1 MHFGLSS
8 EAAQRGGVFLYHRAK
23 GPNLRSLDRHTP
35 TPHFVLGRGQSLLP
49 LEETNQASLAQN
61 GPVDSPLEGSSPART
76 DGDAEEPAN
85 PKQMKVLLV
94 EDHDLNRELLLEML
108 TLSGFESLG
117 ANCAA
122 KALVLLN
129 EHTFDVVL
137 MDLHLPGMDG
147 AKLTREWRKIEI
159 GLGRSPVRIV
169 GISAD
174 TRVGER
180 QRCIVAGMNGFLGK
194 PFSLAEL
201 KQALSES
208 SV

>member
-1 MHFGLSS
+1 MKFFEVPAPTALV
-8 EAAQRGGVFLYHRAK
+8 GVN
-23 GPNLRSLDRHTP
+23 PNLRTTS
-35 TPHFVLGRGQSLLP
+35 GQSFLP
-49 LEETNQASLAQN
+49 PKETTKASLAQID
-61 GPVDSPLEGSSPART
+61 PVDSPLEGSPPART
-76 DGDAEEPAN
+76 GGDAEEPAN
-85 PKQMKVLLV
+85 PQQMKVLLV

-117 ANCAA
+117 ANSAV

-129 EHTFDVVL
+129 EHLFDVVL
-137 MDLHLPGMDG
+137 MDLHMPGMDG
-147 AKLTREWRKIEI
+147 AQLTREWRKIEI

-174 TRVGER
+174 TRVEER

-201 KQALSES
+201 KQALAES
-208 SV
+208 SA

>member
-1 MHFGLSS
+1 
-8 EAAQRGGVFLYHRAK
+8 
-23 GPNLRSLDRHTP
+23 
-35 TPHFVLGRGQSLLP
+35 
-49 LEETNQASLAQN
+49 
-61 GPVDSPLEGSSPART
+61 
-76 DGDAEEPAN
+76 
-85 PKQMKVLLV
+85 MKVLLV

-117 ANCAA
+117 ANSAV

-129 EHTFDVVL
+129 EHLFDVVL
-137 MDLHLPGMDG
+137 MDLHMPGMDG
-147 AKLTREWRKIEI
+147 AQLTREWRKIEI

-174 TRVGER
+174 TRVEER

-201 KQALSES
+201 KQALAES
-208 SV
+208 SA